1 MLDDN
6 NTYLI
11 GMLRLI
17 NLNSYNPHNI
27 PRSMYFIT
35 PISQMRTEGCNDL
48 PRASQPWQ
56 AQHFTQWLVNTE
68 KSVSCG
74 GSWGAVIIAANH

>member
-1 MLDDN
+1 
-6 NTYLI
+6 
-11 GMLRLI
+11 
-17 NLNSYNPHNI
+17 
-27 PRSMYFIT
+27 MYFIT